1 MSSLGG
7 SDSFVE
13 HRERGDWKKTREL
26 PNMFFL
32 RSARGA
38 SREIVDLVTEMPP
51 SKAIYHPI
59 ASAQIKMHIYVY
71 ETWDT
76 LFQIVGPSR

>member
-1 MSSLGG
+1 MVSSLGG

-71 ETWDT
+71 
-76 LFQIVGPSR
+76 S